1 MKTDENT
8 AQREMTLQEVVA
20 RLPECHRSRAEL
32 AAGYWTGKLDGVEE
46 CLEILQQVRGGDP
59 HTLSQA
65 IDDIRAIQTEHDED
79 RAPSALTPDS
89 GKVLVSVPELMLLRD
104 TIRELLDVQN
114 GCPLPKYKEMFDAAN
129 EQALVMEA
137 WLNGRLAAKIKEA
150 SDANE

>member
-20 RLPECHRSRAEL
+20 RLPECHRARAEL

-89 GKVLVSVPELMLLRD
+89 GKVLVNRHRIEKALESVTRVLCSGEQEHMDNVLKCLR
-104 TIRELLDVQN
+104 N
-114 GCPLPKYKEMFDAAN
+114 
-129 EQALVMEA
+129 
-137 WLNGRLAAKIKEA
+137 WLAALLK
-150 SDANE
+150 DRP